1 MTEFADNAAADNARK
16 RLEEEKQQSEK
27 TRAAAFE
34 TMSKGRPTPT
44 QEEND
49 LAALGATITKHDDDG
64 SGPDPFVTRNME
76 AGNSAPYQ
84 TRHETPARHTHSPP
98 PRVRSGE

>member
-16 RLEEEKQQSEK
+16 RLEEEKQHSDK
-27 TRAAAFE
+27 SRAAAFE

-64 SGPDPFVTRNME
+64 SGPDPFVTRNLE
-76 AGNSAPYQ
+76 AGHSAAPYQ
-84 TRHETPARHTHSPP
+84 TRHERPTHSPP
-98 PRVRSGE
+98 PRSRSSE